1 MTFSRGKVV
10 AAIKAHAPPRF
21 RPQFNDDQWR
31 ALENDGWD
39 DGAFIV
45 VADVRDSTSLMK
57 EAIDPTGYAR
67 ALHEFA
73 AGARD
78 DARSTGG
85 WFDKFTGD
93 GFVVYWPRLGSIA
106 EGPRAEAALE
116 FCKRTQQR
124 FPEIMGRFRQH
135 VQNLSAGA
143 GLALGLDSGNC
154 RLAMVGDDL
163 TVLGAPVVGAVRMV
177 AAAKSG
183 ELLVNVHLGEALT
196 RGFVEHPRL
205 RVKQTFVQTKEYP
218 NGQEAYLVGFV
229 QTLRKKTHIGS
240 AAPRSAT

>member
-1 MTFSRGKVV
+1 MTFSRSKVV
-10 AAIKAHAPPRF
+10 ATLKAHAPPRF
-21 RPQFNDDQWR
+21 RPRFDDDQWR

-39 DGAFIV
+39 DGAFVV
-45 VADVRDSTSLMK
+45 VADVRESTSLMK

-73 AGARD
+73 TGARA

-93 GFVVYWPRLGSIA
+93 GFIVYWPKLGTNA
-106 EGPRAEAALE
+106 DGPRAEAALM

-124 FPEIMGRFRQH
+124 FPAIMTRFRQH

-143 GLALGLDSGNC
+143 GLSLGLDSGDC
-154 RLAMVGDDL
+154 RLTMVGDDL

-177 AAAKSG
+177 SAAKAG

-196 RGFVEHPRL
+196 RGFVDRPKL
-205 RVKQTFVQTKEYP
+205 RVKRTLVQTKDFP
-218 NGQEAYLVGFV
+218 NGQEAYLVEF
-229 QTLRKKTHIGS
+229 
-240 AAPRSAT
+240 AT